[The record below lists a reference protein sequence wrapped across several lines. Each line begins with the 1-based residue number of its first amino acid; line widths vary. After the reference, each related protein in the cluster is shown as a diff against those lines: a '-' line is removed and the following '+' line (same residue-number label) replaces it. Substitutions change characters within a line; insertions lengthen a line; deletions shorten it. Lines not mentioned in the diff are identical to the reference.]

1 MKEHIITSA
10 CNFRFRNVNINPE
23 GPYEILSFI
32 LSWESTPSFEDKP
45 SCYDIFVRLN
55 GDRETSKT
63 TDFVV
68 SSNSLE
74 RHEVKHEDIF
84 IGRAF
89 ADAFYFANV
98 YVPSIHEQG
107 ICVTVVSI
115 MSGDIR
121 QNFSDAPTVNLTW
134 SKF

>member
-121 QNFSDAPTVNLTW
+121 QNFSDAPTLNLTW

>member
-10 CNFRFRNVNINPE
+10 CNFRFRNVNISPE
-23 GPYEILSFI
+23 GPYQILSFI
-32 LSWESTPSFEDKP
+32 LSWESAPSFEDKP
-45 SCYDIFVRLN
+45 SCYDIFVRLI

-68 SSNSLE
+68 SSNILE
-74 RHEVKHEDIF
+74 RHEVKYEDIF
-84 IGRAF
+84 VGRAF
-89 ADAFYFANV
+89 ADAFYFTNV

-121 QNFSDAPTVNLTW
+121 QSFSDAPTVNLTW

>member
-10 CNFRFRNVNINPE
+10 CNFRFRNVSINPE
-23 GPYEILSFI
+23 GPYQILSFI
-32 LSWESTPSFEDKP
+32 LSWESKPTSEDKP
-45 SCYDIFVRLN
+45 NCYDIFVRLN

-68 SSNSLE
+68 SCNLLE
-74 RHEVKHEDIF
+74 RYDVKYEDIF
-84 IGRAF
+84 VGRAF
-89 ADAFYFANV
+89 ADAFCFTNI
-98 YVPSIHEQG
+98 YVPSTHAEG

-115 MSGDIR
+115 MSGNIR

-134 SKF
+134 NKF